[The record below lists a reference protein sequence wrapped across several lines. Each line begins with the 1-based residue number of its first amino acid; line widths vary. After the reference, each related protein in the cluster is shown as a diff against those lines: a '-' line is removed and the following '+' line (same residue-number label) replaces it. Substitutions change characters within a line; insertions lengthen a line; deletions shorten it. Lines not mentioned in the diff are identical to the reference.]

1 MVFVLKLGLLALGLE
16 FFGNKKVL
24 FSLIIIGGVKMGKK
38 TIPEQVEYFCDICST
53 ELKKSNHDDFTLS
66 IDEALYDFGGLK
78 MNNQCDHYELCS
90 KCTES
95 FKSWL
100 RGVQA

>member
-1 MVFVLKLGLLALGLE
+1 
-16 FFGNKKVL
+16 
-24 FSLIIIGGVKMGKK
+24 MGKK
-38 TIPEQVEYFCDICST
+38 VIPEQVEYFCDICSA
-53 ELKKSNHDDFTLS
+53 ELSKSNHRDFILATTEELR
-66 IDEALYDFGGLK
+66 DFSGSVVNGHRE
-78 MNNQCDHYELCS
+78 QYELCS